1 MWRKKEVGKRRWGDR
16 RDGTLIRDI
25 DAMHYVMPLMY
36 PNRCDNEAFMSM
48 AIDISKTEEYIRK
61 FNAEH
66 PEARLSMFDLVIAAM
81 LKTIRLRP
89 QMNRFIANKNV
100 YQRNQITAAFTVKK
114 EFRDDGDETL
124 ARVVADEN
132 DTLSDISAKV
142 RDQIAFCK
150 KEDDEST
157 DAMNVIKKLP
167 FKHLIGLVARFLDRH
182 GWMPQSVIATD
193 PYQCSVVLS
202 NLGSIGMNI
211 GYHHLMNWGTTSIFV
226 IVGTKKFKPSYH
238 AQGNV
243 TMKKVIDLSF
253 TIDERISDGFYYGKS
268 MKLLKK
274 LLENPE
280 LMEGKLSDEV
290 RV

>member
-1 MWRKKEVGKRRWGDR
+1 MWREKDVGKRRWGDR

-48 AIDISKTEEYIRK
+48 TVDIAGTEDFIRK
-61 FNAEH
+61 YNAEH
-66 PEARLSMFDLVIAAM
+66 PEARLSIFDLVIAAM

-100 YQRNQITAAFTVKK
+100 YQRNNISAAFTVKK

-124 ARVVADEN
+124 ARVVAEDG
-132 DTLSDISAKV
+132 DTLADISAKV
-142 RDQIAFCK
+142 RSQISFCK

-226 IVGTKKFKPSYH
+226 IVGTKKFKPSYD

-280 LMEGKLSDEV
+280 LMEGKLSEEV
-290 RV
+290 RL

>member
-1 MWRKKEVGKRRWGDR
+1 MGKRRWGDR

-226 IVGTKKFKPSYH
+226 IVGTKKFKPSYD

-280 LMEGKLSDEV
+280 LMEGKFSDEV

>member
-1 MWRKKEVGKRRWGDR
+1 MGKRRWGDR

-226 IVGTKKFKPSYH
+226 IVGTKKFKPSYD

>member
-226 IVGTKKFKPSYH
+226 IVGTKKFKPSYD

-280 LMEGKLSDEV
+280 LLELPLNEETEF
-290 RV
+290 

>member
-1 MWRKKEVGKRRWGDR
+1 MWREKDVGKRRWGDR
-16 RDGTLIRDI
+16 VDGTLIRDI

-48 AIDISKTEEYIRK
+48 TVDIAGTEEYIRN

-66 PEARLSMFDLVIAAM
+66 PEARISIFDLVIAAM

-100 YQRNQITAAFTVKK
+100 YQRNNITAAFTVKK

-124 ARVVADEN
+124 ARVVAEDG
-132 DTLSDISAKV
+132 DTLADISAKV
-142 RDQIAFCK
+142 RSQISFCK

-167 FKHLIGLVARFLDRH
+167 FKHLIGLIARFLDRH

-226 IVGTKKFKPSYH
+226 IVGTKKFKPSYD

-243 TMKKVIDLSF
+243 KMKKVIDLSF

-280 LMEGKLSDEV
+280 LMEGKLSEEV
-290 RV
+290 RL